1 LGIHALSE
9 DSWVQTEMG
18 NTGAQTLGL
27 EKAEVEVDVSI
38 SGMIKV
44 IDAANREDTSG
55 KFMYYDGTS
64 KPW

>member
-1 LGIHALSE
+1 MVRALIE

-18 NTGAQTLGL
+18 NTGAQNLGL
-27 EKAEVEVDVSI
+27 EKAEIEVNVSV

-44 IDAANREDTSG
+44 IDAANRGDTSG
-55 KFMYYDGTS
+55 KFMLYDGTS

>member
-1 LGIHALSE
+1 
-9 DSWVQTEMG
+9 MG
-18 NTGAQTLGL
+18 NTGAQSLGL
-27 EKAEVEVDVSI
+27 EKAEIEIDVSI

-55 KFMYYDGTS
+55 KFMDYNGTS

>member
-1 LGIHALSE
+1 
-9 DSWVQTEMG
+9 MG
-18 NTGAQTLGL
+18 NIGAQTLGL
-27 EKAEVEVDVSI
+27 EKAEIEVNVSV

-55 KFMYYDGTS
+55 KFMNYDGTS

>member
-1 LGIHALSE
+1 LVIRALME
-9 DSWVQTEMG
+9 DSWVQTDMG
-18 NTGAQTLGL
+18 NTGAKTLGM
-27 EKAEVEVDVSI
+27 EKAEVEVNVSV

-44 IDAANREDTSG
+44 IDAANRENTSG

>member
-1 LGIHALSE
+1 VVRGLNE
-9 DSWVQTEMG
+9 DSWVQTDMG
-18 NTGAQTLGL
+18 NTGAQSLGL
-27 EKAEVEVDVSI
+27 EKAEIEIDVSI

-55 KFMYYDGTS
+55 KFMDYNGTS